1 MLSSEFE
8 FFAPSELGE
17 ALRLVSE
24 HGEGAKVLAGGMS
37 MVPAMNLGI
46 LRPSVVISLNH
57 VAGLDYVEDSGQH
70 LRIGAMVRHGGV
82 VSNPLVRTHAPV
94 LASAA
99 SHIAD
104 VQIRHRGTIGG
115 SVAHADPAA
124 DYLPVLVAM
133 DASVKVASTRGE
145 RTIKARDFFV
155 DVMMTALE
163 PGEIVVE
170 IQVPKLAATAASAYV
185 RLVRVEGSFAIVNAA
200 AVVNGGRPVIA
211 IGGATPTPVLVE
223 PSVDLRGGIS
233 EGALEAISN
242 DAYAATEDA
251 YGDLSGS
258 ADYRRAMARVYA
270 KRAVSEALA
279 TKG

>member
-133 DASVKVASTRGE
+133 DASMKVASTRGE

-200 AVVNGGRPVIA
+200 AVVNGGRPMIA

>member
-200 AVVNGGRPVIA
+200 AVVNGGRPMIA

-233 EGALEAISN
+233 EGALEAIAN

-279 TKG
+279 AKG